1 MVRATMTVRRA
12 SSGLVTMFVPSWWT
26 LTFHQHRRLSQG
38 PAPSPT
44 MAEVVGLIS
53 GLMTIANAGLRLYR
67 TLDHL
72 AESIKSAEEDITL
85 VASDLQATTSVV
97 GAVRECLESLTES
110 RSTLIRRSLA
120 IIPGLTDQCD
130 YVFQKIHDLVSY
142 LEPYQGSEL
151 IESVR
156 ELVRFDHN
164 QRRFKLLDKW
174 KWQKQKPKVD
184 ILRSY
189 LESLKSNLSLLLS
202 LLNVGLAEER
212 WEPEVFQ

>member
-1 MVRATMTVRRA
+1 
-12 SSGLVTMFVPSWWT
+12 
-26 LTFHQHRRLSQG
+26 
-38 PAPSPT
+38 

-72 AESIKSAEEDITL
+72 AEGIKSAEEDITL
-85 VASDLQATTSVV
+85 VALDLKATTSVV
-97 GAVRECLESLTES
+97 GAVRECLESSTES
-110 RSTLIRRSLA
+110 RSVLVRRSLA
-120 IIPGLTDQCD
+120 TIPGLTDQCD

-142 LEPYQGSEL
+142 LEPYQGSEP
-151 IESVR
+151 IENGVR
-156 ELVRFDHN
+156 ELVKLDHN

-174 KWQKQKPKVD
+174 KWQQQKPKVD
-184 ILRSY
+184 MLRSY

-212 WEPEVFQ
+212 REPEVFQ

>member
-1 MVRATMTVRRA
+1 
-12 SSGLVTMFVPSWWT
+12 
-26 LTFHQHRRLSQG
+26 
-38 PAPSPT
+38 

-72 AESIKSAEEDITL
+72 AEGIKSAEEDITL
-85 VASDLQATTSVV
+85 VALDLKATTGVV
-97 GAVRECLESLTES
+97 GAVRECLESSTES
-110 RSTLIRRSLA
+110 RSVLVRRSLA
-120 IIPGLTDQCD
+120 TIPGLTDQCD

-142 LEPYQGSEL
+142 LEPYQGSESIGNGVL
-151 IESVR
+151 
-156 ELVRFDHN
+156 ELVKLDHN

-174 KWQKQKPKVD
+174 KWQQQKPKVD
-184 ILRSY
+184 MLRSY

-212 WEPEVFQ
+212 REPEVFQ